1 LLSEF
6 SRACGLAGPMRI
18 TVRSEAGEDEGAF
31 FLDQPFALIGRGRLR
46 DVRHNSPGVSERHA
60 YLQVVAGRVFCVDL
74 GSRTGVR
81 WGDTA
86 RTTGWLEPGTDI
98 HIGGFVLRAELA
110 TDSAGSDVRSADVMT
125 VEVKQPGGSPVLV
138 PLCDAVTLVG
148 RASPCALRG
157 IDPGLAS
164 YHCALVTARGELW
177 VVDLRSGKGTKV
189 NGRSVRLGRLKDGDL
204 LQAGRWAAVVR
215 APGRTDDGAL
225 APLPAVAPDPTPAQ
239 IAQSAAM
246 AFAPFRQ
253 MMEQFQQC
261 VLMMGKMFTTMQQE
275 HMAMVRDQIAQL
287 HDLARELRDRH
298 GDAALPWAQEPMI
311 PWADEAPNEFAAL
324 PRPGAELPVPRIVK
338 NVDVERLQ
346 EAHEWFARRLAE
358 SGGK

>member
-1 LLSEF
+1 MEF
-6 SRACGLAGPMRI
+6 SRACGLSGPMRI
-18 TVRSEAGEDEGAF
+18 TVRSEAGVDEGSF

-46 DVRHNSPGVSERHA
+46 DVRHISPGVSERHA

-110 TDSAGSDVRSADVMT
+110 ADPTGGELGSAEVMA
-125 VEVKQPGGSPVLV
+125 VEVKQPGGSPVMA
-138 PLCDAVTLVG
+138 PLCDTVTLVG

-164 YHCALVTARGELW
+164 YHCALVTTRGELW
-177 VVDLRSGKGTKV
+177 LVDLRSGKGTKV
-189 NGRSVRLGRLKDGDL
+189 NGRTVRLGRLKDGDL

-215 APGRTDDGAL
+215 RAPRPTDDRAL
-225 APLPAVAPDPTPAQ
+225 APATGAVSADPTPAM

-298 GDAALPWAQEPMI
+298 GDAAFPWAQELTI
-311 PWADEAPNEFAAL
+311 PWADEAANEFAAIA
-324 PRPGAELPVPRIVK
+324 RSGAELPVPRIVK
-338 NVDVERLQ
+338 NVDVEKLQ
-346 EAHEWFARRLAE
+346 EAHEWFARRLAQ
-358 SGGK
+358 SGSK

>member
-1 LLSEF
+1 MEF
-6 SRACGLAGPMRI
+6 SRACGLSGPMRI
-18 TVRSEAGEDEGAF
+18 TVRSDTGEDEGSF
-31 FLDQPFALIGRGRLR
+31 SLDQPFALIGRGRLR
-46 DVRHNSPGVSERHA
+46 DIRHDSPGVSERHA

-86 RTTGWLEPGTDI
+86 RTTGWLELGTDI
-98 HIGGFVLRAELA
+98 RIGGFILQTEFAADPTGSASGSAELMA
-110 TDSAGSDVRSADVMT
+110 
-125 VEVKQPGGSPVLV
+125 VEVKQPGGTPLLT
-138 PLCDAVTLVG
+138 PLCDPVTLVG

-164 YHCALVTARGELW
+164 YHCALVNARGDLW
-177 VVDLRSGKGTKV
+177 LVDLRSGKGTKV
-189 NGRSVRLGRLKDGDL
+189 NGRPVRLGRLKDGDL

-215 APGRTDDGAL
+215 RAPGPSDDRAL
-225 APLPAVAPDPTPAQ
+225 VPTPAAAAADPTPAM
-239 IAQSAAM
+239 IAQSVAM

-253 MMEQFQQC
+253 IMDQFQQC
-261 VLMMGKMFTTMQQE
+261 VLMMGQMFTTMQQE
-275 HMAMVRDQIAQL
+275 HTAMVRDQIAQL

-298 GDAALPWAQEPMI
+298 GDAALPWAQELTI
-311 PWADEAPNEFAAL
+311 PWADAAPNEFAAI
-324 PRPGAELPVPRIVK
+324 PPSGAELPVPRIVK

-358 SGGK
+358 TGGK